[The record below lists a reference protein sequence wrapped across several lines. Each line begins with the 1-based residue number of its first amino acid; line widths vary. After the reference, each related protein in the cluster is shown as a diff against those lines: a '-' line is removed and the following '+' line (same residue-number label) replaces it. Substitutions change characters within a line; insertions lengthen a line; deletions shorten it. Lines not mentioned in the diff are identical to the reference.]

1 LKKLL
6 VLSIKTIFLIFT
18 IVISPLFLTES
29 FASSHSEQLSGS
41 GITLEISTDKEAYN
55 PGETILISGQ
65 VYPQIPGTDVILQIV
80 SPRNNIVQ
88 VEQLEVNSDGE
99 FDGSIETSFG
109 GLWRASGTYDIRS
122 FYWNDVRTD
131 IQFDYGMT
139 SVGTQ
144 EQQAPEQESV
154 QSEQMQSSEIVGVEV
169 QDSVLVVDG
178 INVNYTI
185 TGAKIISMTPDLD
198 AKSLIIKISTTND
211 GELVITLPKDVI
223 DTDEDG
229 FFILVDGEET
239 AFIEDL
245 HDNSRTLT
253 IPFYNGSEEIEI
265 IGTFVIP
272 EFGVIGVLVLALAI
286 ITIIAVT
293 SKSRLSLMSK
303 L

>member
-1 LKKLL
+1 M
-6 VLSIKTIFLIFT
+6 
-18 IVISPLFLTES
+18 TES
-29 FASSHSEQLSGS
+29 FGSSHSEQLSGS

-65 VYPQIPGTDVILQIV
+65 VYPQVPGTDVILQIV

-88 VEQLEVNSDGE
+88 IEQLEVNSDGE
-99 FDGSIETSFG
+99 FSGSIETSFG
-109 GLWRASGTYDIRS
+109 GLWRASGTYDIRA

-144 EQQAPEQESV
+144 EQQAPEQELNESV

-178 INVNYTI
+178 IDVNYTI

-211 GELVITLPKDVI
+211 GELLITLPKDVI
-223 DTDEDG
+223 DTDEEG
-229 FFILVDGEET
+229 FFVLVDGEET
-239 AFIEDL
+239 AYIEEL
-245 HDNSRTLT
+245 HDNSRTLI

-272 EFGVIGVLVLALAI
+272 EFGTIIVLVLALS
-286 ITIIAVT
+286 ITAIIAVT
-293 SKSRLSLMSK
+293 SKSRLSIMPK